1 MFGEKDQVA
10 HGHYKKSV
18 VHLSTVDV
26 YRVLDLFEVTHPA
39 LQHAIKK
46 LLVAGGR
53 GAKSA
58 DQDVKEA
65 IDSLNRWNQMRQE
78 DSV

>member
-1 MFGEKDQVA
+1 MNHQVA

-18 VHLSTVDV
+18 EHLSTVDV

-78 DSV
+78 DAQP